1 MICKQTI
8 LHAGLQAGLVDFC
21 EQNRNTGRKNPQA
34 MQASIYI
41 QSRGSP
47 SLAAFEDCGELNVT
61 IVTPQQ

>member
-1 MICKQTI
+1 MQACRQ
-8 LHAGLQAGLVDFC
+8 GLLTSVS
-21 EQNRNTGRKNPQA
+21 RTGTLGEKNPQA

-61 IVTPQQ
+61 VVTP